1 MLGSTFFYLGAALNV
16 LMLLA
21 AVSGFFSILASDMPE
36 RSVYA
41 LIPLVVLVA
50 WIGIAFWLRSKGKL
64 LAAAI
69 MVWIVASPVILCAG
83 LALLFIL
90 FGKR

>member
-21 AVSGFFSILASDMPE
+21 AVSGFFSMLSSEMSG

-41 LIPLVVLVA
+41 LIPVVLLIA
-50 WIGIAFWLRSKGKL
+50 WIVIAFWLRAKGKL
-64 LAAAI
+64 LAATI
-69 MVWIVASPVILCAG
+69 MVWIVASPVILYAG
-83 LALLFIL
+83 IALLFIL